1 MVDIHMSR
9 YERKVLVY
17 LGDLSKCI
25 EKNDNYLILKLI
37 MHIYIWCIIMV
48 DIIGFQIPL
57 WAVFLG
63 GLIVVVV
70 AWKLIKFA
78 IKLLIVL
85 VIFFA
90 LLIGL
95 DMIGVFQWIQDLIG
109 TLL

>member
-1 MVDIHMSR
+1 MTI
-9 YERKVLVY
+9 
-17 LGDLSKCI
+17 I
-25 EKNDNYLILKLI
+25 LILNLI
-37 MHIYIWCIIMV
+37 KHIYTGRIIMV

-85 VIFFA
+85 LIFFA
-90 LLIGL
+90 LIIGL
-95 DMIGVFQWIQDLIG
+95 DMIGVFQWIQNMMGSIL
-109 TLL
+109 